1 MKNFLELAKERYS
14 CRKLTDK
21 PIEAEKIERIL
32 QAAISAPT
40 AKNIQ
45 PYKIWKISS
54 AEGIEKVKQTTNF
67 TFGAGLILAVGV
79 DMKKSFVRPFDE
91 MNFGLIDG
99 SIIATHIWLA
109 VQDEGLGST
118 WVGWFDAPKL
128 QELIPEMKNYE
139 MIALFP
145 IGYPAED
152 AKPSNRHED
161 RREISEVVTEI

>member
-21 PIEAEKIERIL
+21 PIEPEKINRIL

-79 DMKKSFVRPFDE
+79 ETEKAFVRPFD
-91 MNFGLIDG
+91 NLNYGLIDG
-99 SIIATHIWLA
+99 SIIATHIMLA
-109 VQDEGLGST
+109 VQDEGLGTT
-118 WVGWFDAPKL
+118 WVGYFDAPKL

-161 RREISEVVTEI
+161 RRAVSEVVTEI

>member
-1 MKNFLELAKERYS
+1 MKSFLELAKERYS

-21 PIEAEKIERIL
+21 PIEPEKIDRIL

-79 DMKKSFVRPFDE
+79 ETEKAFVRPFD
-91 MNFGLIDG
+91 NLNYGLIDG

-109 VQDEGLGST
+109 VQAEGLGTT
-118 WVGWFDAPKL
+118 WVGYFDAPKL
-128 QELIPEMKNYE
+128 QELIPEMKNYK
-139 MIALFP
+139 MIAIFP
-145 IGYPAED
+145 IGYPAEN

-161 RREISEVVTEI
+161 RKNISEVVTEI

>member
-21 PIEAEKIERIL
+21 PIEPEKIERIL
-32 QAAISAPT
+32 QATISAPT

-67 TFGAGLILAVGV
+67 TFGAGLILAIGV
-79 DMKKSFVRPFDE
+79 DMEKSFVRPFD
-91 MNFGLIDG
+91 NLNYGLIDG

-118 WVGWFDAPKL
+118 WVGYFDAPKL
-128 QELIPEMKNYE
+128 QELFPEMKNYE

-145 IGYPAED
+145 IGYPAD
-152 AKPSNRHED
+152 GAKPSNRHED
-161 RREISEVVTEI
+161 RREFSEVVTEI

>member
-14 CRKLTDK
+14 CRRLTDK
-21 PIEAEKIERIL
+21 PIEPEKIERIL
-32 QAAISAPT
+32 QATISAPT

-54 AEGIEKVKQTTNF
+54 AESIEKVKQTTNF

-79 DMKKSFVRPFDE
+79 DMENSFVRPFDK

-99 SIIATHIWLA
+99 AIIATHIWLA
-109 VQDEGLGST
+109 VQDEGLGTT

-128 QELIPEMKNYE
+128 QELIPEMKNYA
-139 MIALFP
+139 MVALFP

-152 AKPSNRHED
+152 AKPSNRHEE
-161 RREISEVVTEI
+161 RREFSEVVTEI

>member
-21 PIEAEKIERIL
+21 PIEPEKIDRIL

-40 AKNIQ
+40 AKNSQ

-54 AEGIEKVKQTTNF
+54 AEGIEKVKQMTNF

-79 DMKKSFVRPFDE
+79 ETEKAFARPFD
-91 MNFGLIDG
+91 NLNYGLIDG

-109 VQDEGLGST
+109 VQDEGLGTT
-118 WVGWFDAPKL
+118 WVGYFDAPKL
-128 QELIPEMKNYE
+128 QELIPEMKNYK

-161 RREISEVVTEI
+161 RRAVSEVVTEI

>member
-21 PIEAEKIERIL
+21 PIEPEKIERIL
-32 QAAISAPT
+32 QAAVAAPT

-54 AEGIEKVKQTTNF
+54 PEGIEKIKQVTNF
-67 TFGAGLILAVGV
+67 TFGAGFILAVGV

-109 VQDEGLGST
+109 VQDEGLGTT

-128 QELIPEMKNYE
+128 QELIPEMKDYE

-161 RREISEVVTEI
+161 RRKISEVVTEI

>member
-21 PIEAEKIERIL
+21 PIEAEKIDRIL

-109 VQDEGLGST
+109 VQDEGLGTT

>member
-109 VQDEGLGST
+109 VQDEGLGTT

>member
-1 MKNFLELAKERYS
+1 MDFLKLAKDRYS
-14 CRKLTDK
+14 CRRLTDK
-21 PIEAEKIERIL
+21 PIEKEKIERIL
-32 QAAISAPT
+32 ESAIAAPT

-45 PYKIWKISS
+45 PYKIWKIVS
-54 AEGIEKVKQTTNF
+54 AEGIEKIKQVTNY

-79 DMKKSFVRPFDE
+79 DKNEAFTRPFDE
-91 MNFGLIDG
+91 MNFGQIDG
-99 SIIATHIWLA
+99 AIVATHIMLA
-109 VQDEGLGST
+109 VQAEGLGTT

-128 QELIPEMKNYE
+128 QELIPEMKNYD

-161 RREISEVVTEI
+161 RKKISEVVTEI

>member
-1 MKNFLELAKERYS
+1 MKSFWELAKERYS

-21 PIEAEKIERIL
+21 PIEPEKIERIL

-40 AKNIQ
+40 AKNFQ

-54 AEGIEKVKQTTNF
+54 AEAIAKVKQTTNF

-79 DMKKSFVRPFDE
+79 DMENSFVRPFDK

-99 SIIATHIWLA
+99 AIIATHIWLA
-109 VQDEGLGST
+109 VQDEGLGTT

-128 QELIPEMKNYE
+128 QELIPEMKNYA
-139 MIALFP
+139 MVALFP

-152 AKPSNRHED
+152 AKPSNRHEE
-161 RREISEVVTEI
+161 RRDFSEVVTEI

>member
-21 PIEAEKIERIL
+21 PIEPEKIDRIL

-54 AEGIEKVKQTTNF
+54 AEGMAKVKQTTNF
-67 TFGAGLILAVGV
+67 TFGADLILAVGV
-79 DMKKSFVRPFDE
+79 ETEKAFVRPFD
-91 MNFGLIDG
+91 NLNYGLIDG
-99 SIIATHIWLA
+99 SIIATHIMLA
-109 VQDEGLGST
+109 VQAEGLGTT
-118 WVGWFDAPKL
+118 WVGYFDAPKL
-128 QELIPEMKNYE
+128 QELIPEMKNYK

-161 RREISEVVTEI
+161 RRAVSEVVTEI